1 MFLQTTD
8 FTENVFRILNK
19 EKYILWSK
27 WNGKIKYILE
37 KKNRNFTLPVIS
49 KQYQLKVRQR
59 LKCNP

>member
-19 EKYILWSK
+19 ENYILWSK

-37 KKNRNFTLPVIS
+37 KNRNFTLPVIS
-49 KQYQLKVRQR
+49 KEYQLKVRQR